1 MVMVPI
7 PKDFRPFFRKV
18 SSTITLK
25 AYTGCNS
32 NIKTKRVDGQA
43 ILDQGQGRFATW
55 FHSRRSVWSFVEWSS
70 STTRVVR

>member
-7 PKDFRPFFRKV
+7 PKAFRPFFRKV

-43 ILDQGQGRFATW
+43 ILDQAGEGLL
-55 FHSRRSVWSFVEWSS
+55 HGPILEVKWSS